1 MKGRPAELVG
11 GAGGNGALPRLAAG
25 NHVERLFG
33 YIPHQH
39 HGAEIREK
47 GQFPFQHGEAL
58 FNHFLRHRAFPFGPL
73 DGVGDVNAGFLRLFY
88 YYKES
93 LCTVIDVNEPSR
105 KIAIKNFV
113 RNPIFC
119 AFGVN
124 NAPTFRDY
132 EEFLESRCFPRSRDK
147 MKIILRDL
155 GLPFY
160 DPFLII
166 QKTKGKMAEDDFWIE
181 IER

>member
-1 MKGRPAELVG
+1 MEFAIQHTLSSKDIKLMRKRLEWVEELQ
-11 GAGGNGALPRLAAG
+11 
-25 NHVERLFG
+25 
-33 YIPHQH
+33 IPTK
-39 HGAEIREK
+39 IY
-47 GQFPFQHGEAL
+47 P
-58 FNHFLRHRAFPFGPL
+58 
-73 DGVGDVNAGFLRLFY
+73 LRLFY
-88 YYKES
+88 YYKEN
-93 LCTVIDVNEPSR
+93 LCTVIDVNEPTR

-113 RNPIFC
+113 RNPIYC

-124 NAPTFRDY
+124 NAPTFKDY
-132 EEFLESRCFPRSRDK
+132 EDFLESRCFPRSRDK

>member
-73 DGVGDVNAGFLRLFY
+73 DGVGDVNAGFRHVTDGRGWEPAPAEQGQGGGQVQRRGGVPVKIVFRAFRNHFIDHHGQDGRRVHAQGRELHPLRGRRLQFFRQVQH
-88 YYKES
+88 ERE
-93 LCTVIDVNEPSR
+93 VG
-105 KIAIKNFV
+105 V
-113 RNPIFC
+113 RN
-119 AFGVN
+119 
-124 NAPTFRDY
+124 
-132 EEFLESRCFPRSRDK
+132 
-147 MKIILRDL
+147 
-155 GLPFY
+155 
-160 DPFLII
+160 
-166 QKTKGKMAEDDFWIE
+166 
-181 IER
+181 